1 MNGNKKSKKI
11 SVKIIRW
18 IGVLPA
24 FVFGLFLACLIS
36 KVTYGFIDFWG
47 SSETLS
53 HLNFANLVYGIVGF
67 VSVSVGSFFA
77 GFVPVFVGAAI
88 APRHR
93 RIVAIILCTILSILF
108 ILSLFGYM
116 DMGFYGSKIK
126 SAIIVIVV
134 IAGGIMGV
142 KSAYDE
148 FDE

>member
-1 MNGNKKSKKI
+1 MEENKKSRKI
-11 SVKIIRW
+11 GVQIIRW

-24 FVFGLFLACLIS
+24 FVLSLFLAYLIS
-36 KVTYGFIDFWG
+36 KVIYWFIDIWG
-47 SSETLS
+47 YPGTMSRFFLFLFS
-53 HLNFANLVYGIVGF
+53 YGIAGL
-67 VSVSVGSFFA
+67 VS
-77 GFVPVFVGAAI
+77 VFVGAAV

-116 DMGFYGSKIK
+116 DMGFYGSTSEKIK

-134 IAGGIMGV
+134 IAGGIMGI

>member
-1 MNGNKKSKKI
+1 MKENKKSSKI
-11 SVKIIRW
+11 GVQIIRW

-24 FVFGLFLACLIS
+24 FVLSLFLAYLIS
-36 KVTYGFIDFWG
+36 KVIYWFIDIWG
-47 SSETLS
+47 YPGTMSRFFVDLFS
-53 HLNFANLVYGIVGF
+53 YGIAGL
-67 VSVSVGSFFA
+67 VS
-77 GFVPVFVGAAI
+77 VFVGAAI
-88 APRHR
+88 APRR
-93 RIVAIILCTILSILF
+93 RGIVAIILCTILSILF
-108 ILSLFGYM
+108 ILLFGYM

>member
-1 MNGNKKSKKI
+1 MEENKKSRKI
-11 SVKIIRW
+11 GVQIIRW

-24 FVFGLFLACLIS
+24 FVLSLFLAYLIS
-36 KVTYGFIDFWG
+36 KVIYWFIDIWG
-47 SSETLS
+47 YPGTMSRFFVDLFS
-53 HLNFANLVYGIVGF
+53 YGIAGL
-67 VSVSVGSFFA
+67 VS
-77 GFVPVFVGAAI
+77 VFVGAAI